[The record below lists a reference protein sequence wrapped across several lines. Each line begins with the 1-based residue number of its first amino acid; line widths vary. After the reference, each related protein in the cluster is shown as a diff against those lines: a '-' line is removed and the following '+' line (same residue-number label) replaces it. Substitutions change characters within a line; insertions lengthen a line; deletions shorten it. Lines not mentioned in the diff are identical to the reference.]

1 MSTIWK
7 PRVTMAAVIEKDAR
21 FLLVEEK
28 TPRGLRLDLPTVD
41 LQPGECP
48 LMSCARAALDR
59 AGCKF
64 MPKALVGVYIARSRD
79 DLDMT
84 ILNFALSGAANS
96 FDAKRV
102 VGKNLLRPLWMSVEE
117 EREWVEAYRSPTV
130 LQALEDHL
138 LGRRYR
144 LDVIDFDAQV
154 DLPIVPWN

>member
-1 MSTIWK
+1 MGTIWK

-28 TPRGLRLDLPTVD
+28 TSRGLRLDLPTVN
-41 LQPGECP
+41 LQPRECP
-48 LMSCARAALDR
+48 LMSCARAARDR

-84 ILNFALSGAANS
+84 VLNFALAGAASS
-96 FDAKRV
+96 FDARRAT
-102 VGKNLLRPLWMSVEE
+102 GKNRRALWMSVEE
-117 EREWVEAYRSPTV
+117 VREWIEAYRSPTV

-144 LDVIDFDAQV
+144 LDVIDFDARV
-154 DLPIVPWN
+154 ELPTVL